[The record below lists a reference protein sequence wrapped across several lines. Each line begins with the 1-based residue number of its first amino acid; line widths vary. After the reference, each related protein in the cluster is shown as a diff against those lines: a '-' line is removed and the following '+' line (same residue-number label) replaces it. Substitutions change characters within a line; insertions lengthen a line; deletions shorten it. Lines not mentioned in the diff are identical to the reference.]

1 MDADEFRK
9 RGHEA
14 VERIARY
21 YDEIGKYKVLSS
33 VAPGY
38 LAKSLPDHAPEEP
51 ESWASIQADFE
62 SKIMPGVTHWQHPSF
77 FAFYPANSSYPGIL
91 GDMYSSMLNCIAFNW
106 QSSPSCTEL
115 ETITLDWVAKMCNLD
130 KSFLSSGKGGGII
143 QGTASEAVLIAVIAA
158 RERVLQQYRNCN
170 ASENELSSVASRL
183 MAYGST
189 QTHSCTKKAC
199 RILNLKFTSIQTDET
214 YRMRGVA
221 LKEQIEKDSNAGFI
235 PFYLTAT
242 IGTTSSGAVDAIPEL
257 VDTLKSRGSMNE
269 QSPIWLHVDAAYA
282 GAAMVCPEH
291 QHHLIGTDYA
301 DSYNFNAHK
310 WMLVNFDCSLM
321 YVKDR
326 SYLTNAL
333 SLTPPYLRNA
343 ASDTGLVFDY
353 RDWQLPLG
361 RRFRSLKLWFVLRTY
376 GVRGIQEHIRKH
388 VGQAHRFH
396 ELLQSRNHIFNVV
409 TRPHFALVLD
419 TVNASGAMFLTPTE
433 LNANYVIRFVPG
445 SRDTQNQHIDNAFNA
460 LLEAAQ
466 MVRERRSRS
475 NPKL

>member
-91 GDMYSSMLNCIAFNW
+91 GDMYSSMINCIAFNW

-321 YVKDR
+321 
-326 SYLTNAL
+326 
-333 SLTPPYLRNA
+333 
-343 ASDTGLVFDY
+343 
-353 RDWQLPLG
+353 DWQLPLG

-409 TRPHFALVLD
+409 TRPHFALVTFQIKPSPVMTFGGTDETRQITRQVLD